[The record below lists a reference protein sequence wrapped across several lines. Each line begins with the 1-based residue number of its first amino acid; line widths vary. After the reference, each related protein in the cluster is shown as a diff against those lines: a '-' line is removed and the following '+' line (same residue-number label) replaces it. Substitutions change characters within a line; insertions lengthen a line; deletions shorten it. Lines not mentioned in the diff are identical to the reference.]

1 MLISGIDDSFQKI
14 YFAVGK
20 INLILSR
27 DDARFRDFFSFVRLY
42 RTWFQVYG
50 LKKEEVRGKNLK

>member
-1 MLISGIDDSFQKI
+1 MLISGIDYSFEKR
-14 YFAVGK
+14 YVAVGK
-20 INLILSR
+20 GDVIRSR
-27 DDARFRDFFSFVRLY
+27 GDAGFRDFFSFVRLY